1 MRGVTVRVGT
11 FVGIAVAAAA
21 LLGARPAGRSRLA
34 VTIPN
39 PVLFVTQVPVPGD
52 FTTVASVF
60 GNALGGLESA
70 PRGGDLWIQ
79 YPDGT
84 RKNLT
89 QLAGFGQAGSQDGG
103 GIAVREPSIH
113 WSGTKAV
120 FSMVIG
126 APTAQYVQGTYFWQL
141 YEVTGLGAAD
151 APVVTKV
158 PNQPAGFNNVAPIY
172 GTDERILFASDRPR
186 NGAAHLYPQ
195 LDEYEEAPTVTGLWS
210 LNPSTGDLRMLNH
223 SPSGVFSPTIDSFG
237 RVIFTRWDH
246 LQRDQQADGDG
257 PSGPFDQANP
267 YGTFNFADESAGAAR
282 LATRAEVF
290 PEPRSARADLLAGT
304 NLEGHSLNHF
314 FPWQIREDGTEEETL
329 NHIGRHELNDYFNRV
344 FNDDGNVV
352 EFISVNS
359 GRLNQNGIQNFLEIK
374 EDPTTPGRY
383 FGIDAPEFQTHA
395 GGQIV
400 RMDLPRGAQPDQI
413 PVVYVTN
420 RATSSPRLDTD
431 PVPAGHSGFY
441 RNPLPLSDGT
451 LLAVHTSETRADL
464 NEGTRAAPVSRYSFR
479 IKSLAPVGDGT
490 LTANQMLTTGIVK
503 SAAYWDPDVRVT
515 YTNATLWELDP
526 VEVKARAKPVAAASP
541 LPGPE
546 ASIFT
551 QESVDP
557 VAFKGWLAQRS
568 LALIVSRDVTT
579 RDALDKQQPYNLR
592 IAGTSHQ
599 TAPTG
604 GKLYDVAHLQLFQ
617 ADQIRGIGGTASP
630 KAGRRVLAQ
639 VMHEPTVTSTNLP
652 NPGGPPGSVRLG
664 NDGSMAALVPARRA
678 VTWQMS
684 DPAGTPVVRERYWLT
699 FQPGEVRVC
708 TSCHGLS
715 SRDQVGRPEPANPPE
730 ALRQVVRYYRD
741 VLNPASSP
749 VASLFYTLPPCRV
762 LDTRGAAGPLGAPA
776 LAAFSQRAVTL
787 TGACGVPAGATALAL
802 NVTVTQTLGA
812 GTLRLFPGGSVPTT
826 ATTISFAQ
834 GATRA
839 NNAQVKLAP
848 DGSIGISNDAGG
860 AVHVILDVFGY
871 YR

>member
-1 MRGVTVRVGT
+1 MSPSSLSVRVWSVLGVTL
-11 FVGIAVAAAA
+11 AAGL
-21 LLGARPAGRSRLA
+21 LLGAKPARRAPLV
-34 VTIPN
+34 VTPPN
-39 PVLFVTQVPVPGD
+39 PILFVTQVPVPGD

-60 GNALGGLESA
+60 GNASGGLQSV

-89 QLAGFGQAGSQDGG
+89 QMAGFGKSGSQDGS
-103 GIAVREPSIH
+103 GIAVREPSVH

-120 FSMVIG
+120 FSMVVG
-126 APTAQYVQGTYFWQL
+126 APNAQYVQASYFWQL

-151 APVVTKV
+151 TPVITKV
-158 PNQPAGFNNVAPIY
+158 PNQPAGFNNVAPLY
-172 GTDERILFASDRPR
+172 GTDERILFSSDRPR

-237 RVIFTRWDH
+237 RVVFTRWDH

-257 PSGPFDQANP
+257 PAGPFDVANP
-267 YGTFNFADESAGAAR
+267 YGTFNYADESAGAAK
-282 LATRAEVF
+282 LSSRAEIY
-290 PEPRSARADLLAGT
+290 PEPRSERVDLLTGT
-304 NLEGHSLNHF
+304 NLLGHSLNHF
-314 FPWQIREDGTEEETL
+314 FPWQIGEDGTAEETL
-329 NHIGRHELNDYFNRV
+329 NHIGRHELHDYFNRV
-344 FNDDGNVV
+344 FDDDGNVV
-352 EFISVNS
+352 EFISATS
-359 GRLNQNGIQNFLEIK
+359 GRINPNTVRNFLEIK
-374 EDPTTPGRY
+374 EDPTTPGRF

-400 RMDLPRGAQPDQI
+400 RMDLPVGAHPDQMT
-413 PVVYVTN
+413 VVYVTN
-420 RATSSPRLDTD
+420 RATANPRLDTD

-441 RNPLPLSDGT
+441 RNPLPLSNGT
-451 LLAVHTSETRADL
+451 LLAVHTSETRADA
-464 NEGTRAAPVSRYSFR
+464 NVGTAAAPVSRYSFR
-479 IKSLAPVGDGT
+479 IQSLAPAGDGT
-490 LTANQMLTTGIVK
+490 FVADQMLTTGIVK
-503 SAAYWDPDVRVT
+503 SASYWDPDTRVT
-515 YTNATLWELDP
+515 YTNVTLWELDP
-526 VEVKARAKPVAAASP
+526 VEVKARPKPVAPPLP

-551 QESVDP
+551 QEGVDP
-557 VAFKGWLAQRS
+557 ASFKAWLAQRN
-568 LALIVSRDVTT
+568 LAVIVSRDVTT
-579 RDALDKQQPYNLR
+579 RDALDKQQPFNLR
-592 IAGTSHQ
+592 IAGTAHQ

-604 GKLYDVAHLQLFQ
+604 GKIYDVAHVQLFQ
-617 ADQIRGIGGTASP
+617 ADQIRGVGGTASP
-630 KAGRRVLAQ
+630 RAGRRVLAQ
-639 VMHEPTVTSTNLP
+639 VLHDPSVSNPP

-664 NDGSMAALVPARRA
+664 NDGSMAAFVPAHRA
-678 VTWQMS
+678 LTWQMS

-715 SRDQVGRPEPANPPE
+715 SHDQAGRPDPVNAPE

-741 VLNPASSP
+741 VLNPTSAP
-749 VASLFYTLPPCRV
+749 VASSYYPVTPCRL

-776 LAAFSQRAVTL
+776 LPAFGQRIVTL
-787 TGACGVPAGATALAL
+787 TGACGVPAGATALSV

-812 GTLRLFPGGSVPTT
+812 GSLRFFPGDSVPGT
-826 ATTISFAQ
+826 ATTITFGP

-839 NNAQVKLAP
+839 NNAHVKLAA
-848 DGSIGISNDAGG
+848 DGSAGIASDAPG
-860 AVHVILDVFGY
+860 AVHVIVDVSGY

>member
-1 MRGVTVRVGT
+1 MRTAPARAVTLA
-11 FVGIAVAAAA
+11 GIVVAAGA
-21 LLGARPAGRSRLA
+21 LLGARPARRSPLA
-34 VTIPN
+34 VSIPN
-39 PVLFVTQVPVPGD
+39 PILFVTQMPVPGD

-60 GNALGGLESA
+60 GNASGGLEAA

-84 RKNLT
+84 KKNLT
-89 QLAGFGQAGSQDGG
+89 QLAGYGQAGSQDGA
-103 GIAVREPSIH
+103 GIAVREPSVH

-120 FSMVIG
+120 FSMVVG
-126 APTAQYVQGTYFWQL
+126 APSAQYAQGTWFWQL
-141 YEVTGLGAAD
+141 YEVTGLGEAEV
-151 APVVTKV
+151 PVITKV
-158 PNQPAGFNNVAPIY
+158 PNQPAGFDNVAPIY

-210 LNPSTGDLRMLNH
+210 LNPATGDLRMLNH

-237 RVIFTRWDH
+237 RVVFTRWDH

-267 YGTFNFADESAGAAR
+267 YGTFNYADESAGAAK
-282 LATRAEVF
+282 LATRAEVY
-290 PEPRSARADLLAGT
+290 PEPRAARPDLLAGT
-304 NLEGHSLNHF
+304 NLVGHSLNHF
-314 FPWQIREDGTEEETL
+314 FPWQVREDGTEEETL
-329 NHIGRHELNDYFNRV
+329 NHIGRHELHDYFSRV
-344 FNDDGNVV
+344 FDDDGNVV
-352 EFISVNS
+352 DFISATS
-359 GRLNQNGIQNFLEIK
+359 GRVNANGIQNFLEIK
-374 EDPTTPGRY
+374 EDPTTPGRF

-400 RMDLPRGAQPDQI
+400 RMDLPVGQHPDQI
-413 PVVYVTN
+413 AVGYVTN

-431 PVPAGHSGFY
+431 PVPPGHSGFY
-441 RNPLPLSDGT
+441 RNPLPLSDGM

-464 NEGTRAAPVSRYSFR
+464 NEGTRAAPVSRYAFR
-479 IKSLAPVGDGT
+479 IQSLAPVGDGT
-490 LTANQMLTTGIVK
+490 LTASQTLTTGIVK
-503 SAAYWDPDVRVT
+503 SASYWDPDVRVT

-526 VEVKARAKPVAAASP
+526 VEVKARAKPVAPPST

-546 ASIFT
+546 SAIFT
-551 QESVDP
+551 QENVDP
-557 VAFKGWLAQRS
+557 VAFRAWLAQRN
-568 LALIVSRDVTT
+568 LAVIVSRDVTT
-579 RDALDKQQPYNLR
+579 RDALDRQQPFNLR

-604 GKLYDVAHLQLFQ
+604 GKLYDVAHMQLFQ
-617 ADQIRGIGGTASP
+617 ADQIRGVGGTASP
-630 KAGRRVLAQ
+630 RAGRRVLAQ
-639 VMHEPTVTSTNLP
+639 VMHDAVALGTNP
-652 NPGGPPGSVRLG
+652 VNPGGPTGSVRLG
-664 NDGSMAALVPARRA
+664 NDGSMAAFVPAHRA
-678 VTWQMS
+678 VTWQMT

-715 SRDQVGRPEPANPPE
+715 SHDQMGRPEPVNPPE

-741 VLNPASSP
+741 VLNPASTP
-749 VASLFYTLPPCRV
+749 VASSFYTLPPCRL
-762 LDTRGAAGPLGAPA
+762 LDTRRPAGPLGAPA
-776 LAAFSQRAVTL
+776 LAAFGQRVVTL
-787 TGACGVPAGATALAL
+787 TGACGVPSGATALAL

-812 GTLRLFPGGSVPTT
+812 GSLRLYPGDSVPTS

-839 NNAQVKLAP
+839 NNAQVRLAP
-848 DGSIGISNDAGG
+848 DGSVGISNDAGG
-860 AVHVILDVFGY
+860 AVHLILDVFGY